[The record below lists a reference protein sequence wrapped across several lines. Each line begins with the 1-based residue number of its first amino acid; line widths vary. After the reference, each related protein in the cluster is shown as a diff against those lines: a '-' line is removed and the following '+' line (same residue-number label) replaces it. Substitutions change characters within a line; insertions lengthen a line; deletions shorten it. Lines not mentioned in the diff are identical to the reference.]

1 MMTPDSV
8 RNEEMIVVGVI
19 HLNLIGLCKARDP
32 TEAKEG
38 RQDEEADAKIIF
50 RDVPCKEDADVVC
63 VEILKVIYFLFV

>member
-32 TEAKEG
+32 TEVKEG
-38 RQDEEADAKIIF
+38 RQDEEADVKIIF
-50 RDVPCKEDADVVC
+50 RDGKEDADVVC
-63 VEILKVIYFLFV
+63 VEILKVIFVLFKIL